1 MCVSAASGNVHP
13 RYCVYL
19 KDTATLKIFRSHD
32 DSLMDKSEATLIV
45 TIAIAKAGR
54 HKEQNELAI
63 RTHEGETVT
72 CVAPSWEARRK
83 WLDALSTAQTTTLSG
98 YLFLSRKK
106 QKDWKRR
113 WVIYQRETRVLC
125 LYQAREYIDTAKDKK
140 KNSHAIYAQAIEA
153 PFRGSLVVSHSVKK
167 AAPKLPFGFMCYS
180 DDGQAMHLSAD
191 GPEDMGAWMSAMELQ
206 KEEEEV
212 QAAAPSTCRTCR
224 PPPRRLRLVRRR
236 RERSAA
242 SRR

>member
-1 MCVSAASGNVHP
+1 M
-13 RYCVYL
+13 
-19 KDTATLKIFRSHD
+19 
-32 DSLMDKSEATLIV
+32 
-45 TIAIAKAGR
+45 
-54 HKEQNELAI
+54 
-63 RTHEGETVT
+63 T

-206 KEEEEV
+206 KEGGGGTSSGAV
-212 QAAAPSTCRTCR
+212 DLSNLSTATASSAPGAPPPPSGPPPPDADHRVSPALRSVTAAAGLSR
-224 PPPRRLRLVRRR
+224 
-236 RERSAA
+236 ADGA
-242 SRR
+242 S